1 MANARFYSSIAATTN
16 LQVTAAPADTSIQVA
31 SSVGFP
37 GSFPFTLSLDYG
49 AANEELV
56 DVTAGGPSIY
66 TVTRAVDGTSASTH
80 NAGAVVRHVS
90 SARDFTESR
99 THEAA
104 VSGVHGISGAFVD
117 TTSVQT
123 LTNKTLTAPV
133 IAGGTI
139 SGAPTFTGTPVFNA
153 GAALSGTFSG
163 TPTFSGVVNLSAGAT
178 IAGGTLSGTF
188 SGSPT
193 YSGNVV
199 FSASPLFS
207 GSPNFTGV
215 TTFTA
220 ATNFDGVINA
230 NAQLLARR
238 TFATGATYRTSVT
251 GDATDRFFI
260 DAAGAHNWGNGT
272 AAVDTN
278 LYRKTAN
285 VLGTDDSLELG
296 GYVIATGTGTFAV
309 EEATSGVSAAAGWSI
324 STTELRKTCGV
335 VSINVAIE
343 RTGATLNASSSGS
356 MGSVLMATLP
366 AGYRPAS
373 SWNAFGAT
381 VTGDGRV
388 RVLSD
393 GTMTLDTWSSD
404 GSITTGGIVRVT
416 GTYIP

>member
-16 LQVTAAPADTSIQVA
+16 LQLTVNPSDTSIQVA

-56 DVTAGGPSIY
+56 DVLSGGPSTY
-66 TVTRAVDGTSASTH
+66 TISRAVDGTSATTH

-104 VSGVHGISGAFVD
+104 DGDVHGVTGDLVGA
-117 TTSVQT
+117 TMTQT
-123 LTNKTLTAPV
+123 LTNKTLTSPTVNSGAL
-133 IAGGTI
+133 AGTFSGNPTF
-139 SGAPTFTGTPVFNA
+139 SGAPTFSGTPSFTA
-153 GAALSGTFSG
+153 GAALGNGTYTG
-163 TPTFSGVVNLSAGAT
+163 NPTFSGIVSFAATPVFAGAT
-178 IAGGTLSGTF
+178 FTD
-188 SGSPT
+188 
-193 YSGNVV
+193 VV
-199 FSASPLFS
+199 
-207 GSPNFTGV
+207 N
-215 TTFTA
+215 FTA
-220 ATNFDGVINA
+220 ATNHSAQLNA
-230 NAQLLARR
+230 NGQVLARR
-238 TFATGATYRTSVT
+238 GAATLATYRTSVT
-251 GDATDRFFI
+251 GDSVDRFYI
-260 DAAGAHNWGNGT
+260 DAAGAHNWGNGSS
-272 AAVDTN
+272 AVDTN

-309 EEATSGVSAAAGWSI
+309 EEATSGVSAATGWSV
-324 STTELRKTCGV
+324 SSVELRKVCGV

-343 RTGATLNASSSGS
+343 RTGANLTASGTGS
-356 MGSVLMATLP
+356 MSSVLMATLP
-366 AGYRPAS
+366 AGYRPMS

-381 VTGDGRV
+381 TTGDGRV

-393 GTMTLDTWSSD
+393 GTMTLDTWSSG
-404 GSITTGGIVRVT
+404 GSINTGSTVRVT